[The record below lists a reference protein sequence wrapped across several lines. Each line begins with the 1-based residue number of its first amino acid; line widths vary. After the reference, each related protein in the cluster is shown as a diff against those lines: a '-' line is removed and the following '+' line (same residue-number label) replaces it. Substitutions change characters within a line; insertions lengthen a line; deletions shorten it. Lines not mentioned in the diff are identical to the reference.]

1 MGRNKDKL
9 FGNSLDN
16 LVKRAEEELKSYN
29 NSLNNDSSSN
39 ILSNDSSKAS
49 KKINKKSDILLRYT
63 VRNVPPEIQE
73 FIQFFTKH
81 EVWTIEG
88 IFRKNS
94 SVKDLKKAK
103 KNHGRWYRII
113 KQIFKNII
121 TKYI

>member
-49 KKINKKSDILLRYT
+49 KKINKKSEQNNKFYSKFLFLINNNLLMESKTAKIL
-63 VRNVPPEIQE
+63 
-73 FIQFFTKH
+73 
-81 EVWTIEG
+81 
-88 IFRKNS
+88 
-94 SVKDLKKAK
+94 A
-103 KNHGRWYRII
+103 
-113 KQIFKNII
+113 I
-121 TKYI
+121 TTS

>member
-81 EVWTIEG
+81 EG
-88 IFRKNS
+88 IFILS
-94 SVKDLKKAK
+94 SKKK
-103 KNHGRWYRII
+103 K
-113 KQIFKNII
+113 
-121 TKYI
+121 